1 MSITVECTHAG
12 SLDPRFENTCR
23 KCGRDM
29 AELGLLRD
37 VANERALVRRCAR
50 RPEVADALFDYAQG
64 RADEGPW
71 RECAT
76 RNWRREA
83 LEELGD
89 FVNYIAGGLAQQR
102 RLIGYEDDLSSG
114 QLQALSH
121 VIRAYEALIRDD
133 DD

>member
-1 MSITVECTHAG
+1 
-12 SLDPRFENTCR
+12 
-23 KCGRDM
+23 
-29 AELGLLRD
+29 LLRD
-37 VANERALVRRCAR
+37 VDHERAIVRRCAK
-50 RPEVADALFDYAQG
+50 RPEVADALFDYSQG
-64 RADEGPW
+64 RADHGPW

-102 RLIGYEDDLSSG
+102 RLLGYEDDLSSG